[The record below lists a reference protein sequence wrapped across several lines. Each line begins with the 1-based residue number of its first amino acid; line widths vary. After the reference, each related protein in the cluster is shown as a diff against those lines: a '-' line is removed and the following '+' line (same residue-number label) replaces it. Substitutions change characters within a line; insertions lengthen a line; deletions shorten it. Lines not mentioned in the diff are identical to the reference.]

1 MKNKKYFII
10 FILLLAISIM
20 SFGYAMLTTK
30 IYIVGTANI
39 EGIWD
44 IRITN
49 VKILSTSNNLKTSL
63 PTYNNTYINFNTELT
78 KPGDEIK
85 YQVTIANQGNI
96 KAQLNNVLF
105 KSEVND
111 EECSIIF
118 ETSEIAKYLDVGEE
132 TTFIITIKYDDK
144 ITDNPQITTNKLT
157 GFIEYVQS

>member
-30 IYIVGTANI
+30 INIVGTANI

>member
-111 EECSIIF
+111 EECPIIF

-144 ITDNPQITTNKLT
+144 IIDNPQITTNKLT

>member
-96 KAQLNNVLF
+96 KA
-105 KSEVND
+105 EVND
-111 EECSIIF
+111 EECPIIF

-144 ITDNPQITTNKLT
+144 IIDNPQITTNKLT